1 MYRRRHAG
9 RRRRRNPGISTR
21 KLSGLIPPF
30 KRIAA
35 GVAGATATRLIPNL
49 IAKQFPQLPTSGAGG
64 LAVKA
69 AGAVL
74 GGLILGKILGK
85 QIGDDVALGGLIVVA
100 DEAARTWAP
109 QVGIPMEA
117 YLDPGMNAY
126 LSPDD
131 MGAYLA
137 PGATVPSLPEDLSGD
152 YDDLS
157 GAGAPDRLDAD
168 SRL

>member
-1 MYRRRHAG
+1 MYRGRHAG
-9 RRRRRNPGISTR
+9 RRRRRNPGISAR
-21 KLSGLIPPF
+21 NISGLIPPF

-49 IAKQFPQLPTSGAGG
+49 IAKQFPQLPTAGAAG

-69 AGAVL
+69 AGAIL
-74 GGLILGKILGK
+74 GGMILGKILGK

-126 LSPDD
+126 LTED

-152 YDDLS
+152 FDDLS
-157 GAGAPDRLDAD
+157 GAGSPDRLDAD